1 MATSWTPPHG
11 WWDDYP
17 ADKEETTVKTTCQC
31 DGDYDYERGS
41 YRATHVLCPV
51 HDNCVVCDE
60 AKAVIIV
67 DGDKCCAACAT
78 EEIQA
83 CPNCNWDAGFTE
95 HSATSREPHGETHD
109 DVWLVCKH
117 CGKQTDDQ
125 ELKDYNAARLERI
138 REQLQEV
145 VGK

>member
-1 MATSWTPPHG
+1 M
-11 WWDDYP
+11 
-17 ADKEETTVKTTCQC
+17 TTCEC
-31 DGDYDYERGS
+31 DHDCVGDPPRYERCN
-41 YRATHVLCPV
+41 HKILCPV
-51 HDNCVVCDE
+51 HDTCQICDE
-60 AKAVIIV
+60 RLAVAIV

-95 HSATSREPHGETHD
+95 HSATGREPHGETHE

-117 CGKQTDDQ
+117 CGKQTDDD
-125 ELKDYNAARLERI
+125 EIKSYNAARLERI